1 MPRTAR
7 AAVVVGAA
15 GALEIRSYEVPE
27 PGPGQFVLDVE
38 LCGVC
43 GTDAHIY
50 RGRLPHITFPVLLG
64 HEIVGTLAALGDGV
78 RTDYAGTPVHIGDRV
93 GVFPA
98 LSCGTCHEC
107 QVRRRPGSCPN
118 RRPSYGFTSPADV
131 APHLTGGFAETLYAA
146 NAGTVFHRVA
156 LTPEVAVLQEP
167 MSVALHGIERGR
179 VGLGSTVVVQGVGA
193 IGLMAVVGAAG
204 SPQAFSEAIGLVA
217 DGGVLAELGN
227 FTDRGAVAINPY
239 TDLLKRD
246 ITLAGVYGAGPDMQ
260 RRYDTS
266 LRLLE
271 RGGLPYDRVVSH
283 RVPLARVGE
292 ALTALDDGYSLD
304 GRDIVKLAIDPAA

>member
-1 MPRTAR
+1 MDIA
-7 AAVVVGAA
+7 
-15 GALEIRSYEVPE
+15 EV
-27 PGPGQFVLDVE
+27 
-38 LCGVC
+38 
-43 GTDAHIY
+43 TDAAD
-50 RGRLPHITFPVLLG
+50 RRSV
-64 HEIVGTLAALGDGV
+64 VQDALG
-78 RTDYAGTPVHIGDRV
+78 A
-93 GVFPA
+93 
-98 LSCGTCHEC
+98 
-107 QVRRRPGSCPN
+107 PG
-118 RRPSYGFTSPADV
+118 ADC
-131 APHLTGGFAETLYAA
+131 
-146 NAGTVFHRVA
+146 
-156 LTPEVAVLQEP
+156 
-167 MSVALHGIERGR
+167 
-179 VGLGSTVVVQGVGA
+179 
-193 IGLMAVVGAAG
+193 VVGAAG